1 MADYTNIPLSLY
13 VHIPWCIKKCPY
25 CAFNSHV
32 QDEPPWQEYVVAL
45 LADLEKEY
53 SNCSRRQIKTV
64 FFGGGTPSLMPGPVF
79 EGLMSGISERVDLNV
94 DCEISLEA
102 NPGSFDADNFNAYY
116 EAGVNR
122 LSIGAQSF
130 RNKQLGLLGRVHK
143 VDEIMKTYMIAQ
155 SIGFENLNV
164 DLMHNLPADSLSGF
178 SADLRQ
184 AIALNPEHIS
194 WYELTIEPGTGF
206 EKKPPLRPAHEQIL
220 EQHELGLDIL
230 RAAEYK
236 RYEVSAFARP
246 GYACEHNL
254 NYWQF
259 GDYIGIGAGAH
270 GKITARNSIYRTEK
284 RQNPMSYLKA
294 VEYDDHAKPT
304 RQLSRR
310 DLIIDFMINV
320 LRVNRGFTK
329 ALFESRTG
337 LSIEEIEA
345 PLAVAEQQGFIAR
358 SGAEIIPTEHGMRY
372 LNDLQLLF
380 FN

>member
-25 CAFNSHV
+25 CDFNSHV